1 MLGIDA
7 LKIWGAAF
15 SAHTETRRPEEA
27 PELLHW
33 LKAGRL
39 RLVHPSEGT
48 IAPDRWS
55 SLPAGMR
62 THALEDFRRLV
73 ASNANSAVIY
83 LRDERIHATQ
93 DGVRN

>member
-1 MLGIDA
+1 MLGIDT

-15 SAHTETRRPEEA
+15 SVPTEERRPEVA
-27 PELLHW
+27 PGLLHW
-33 LKAGRL
+33 LEAGQL
-39 RLVHPSEGT
+39 RLVHPSEGA
-48 IAPDRWS
+48 ISPDRWS

-83 LRDERIHATQ
+83 LRD
-93 DGVRN
+93 